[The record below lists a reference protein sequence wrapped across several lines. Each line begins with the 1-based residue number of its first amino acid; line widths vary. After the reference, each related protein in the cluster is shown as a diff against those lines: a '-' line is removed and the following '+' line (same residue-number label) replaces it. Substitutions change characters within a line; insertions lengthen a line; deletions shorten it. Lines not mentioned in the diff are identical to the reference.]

1 MKVVIFA
8 GGKKGI
14 RLRED
19 TEYRPKALAPI
30 GGYPIVWHIMNLYS
44 YYGYNDFVLLLGPD
58 SYKIKSYFLS
68 YNEMIRN
75 FTLELGSQP
84 KPPSFQNS
92 KVLRD
97 WKISFVDTGITMTGK
112 SLAQVEP
119 FIDKGS
125 SFFLSYCD
133 TLSNVNIT
141 DLKRF
146 HEAMGRV
153 VTITGA
159 HPTFPLG
166 IVEAE
171 DGLVT
176 TFREKKSLEGLVNG
190 GFFVCDYRIFDYLK
204 LEGDFMFEEE
214 PLQRLIKEHELA
226 LFEHKDFWYRVDTH
240 KDIEVLEGMWNANR
254 ALWKVWQ
261 D

>member
-8 GGKKGI
+8 GGRKGI

-44 YYGYNDFVLLLGPD
+44 HYGYNDFVLLLGPD
-58 SYKIKSYFLS
+58 SYKIKGYFLT

-75 FTLELGSQP
+75 FTLELGASA
-84 KPPSFQNS
+84 KLSSFDNPT
-92 KVLRD
+92 VLRH
-97 WKISFVDTGITMTGK
+97 WKISFVDTGMTMTGK
-112 SLAQVEP
+112 SLAQAEP
-119 FIDKGS
+119 LIDKGS
-125 SFFLSYCD
+125 SFFLTYCD
-133 TLSNVNIT
+133 TLSNVNIA

-153 VTITGA
+153 VTMTGA
-159 HPTFPLG
+159 HPSFPLG

-204 LEGDFMFEEE
+204 LKRDFMFEEE
-214 PLQRLIKEHELA
+214 PL
-226 LFEHKDFWYRVDTH
+226 
-240 KDIEVLEGMWNANR
+240 
-254 ALWKVWQ
+254 
-261 D
+261 